1 MLENFTFDTYENV
14 TEVGLDI
21 RSTLDMQNS
30 PICKVCGQSAGS
42 CHFGAIS
49 CRACAAFFR
58 RIVVGKKMTSVI
70 RCDGNCRLDTRVLR
84 KLCASCRILSNRE
97 AGLGVSGL
105 SSETSFLD
113 QMKRAYWKLGEERRK
128 SFRKKEK
135 RPPIASNYKDANS
148 ICSIDINLI
157 HKYFTSLFRFS
168 TSTDNDQ
175 LDLLSDQFLPAFKML
190 DGAFRSKGSD
200 VCILLNGDYVD
211 PENLGDFYRN
221 SSDDKD
227 DFAADTVK
235 RILAPY
241 WKKFN
246 QGLKKHMREVQLDL
260 SEFLYASALI
270 FWDFGMSG
278 QSNDCVEVCREMRR
292 KNIKELIDYKRN
304 LKSHNDYSLRVG
316 EIILVLHVVEKSLIT
331 VHECKYVT
339 MVNQLYGRECPLL
352 KSCNYQE

>member
-1 MLENFTFDTYENV
+1 
-14 TEVGLDI
+14 
-21 RSTLDMQNS
+21 
-30 PICKVCGQSAGS
+30 
-42 CHFGAIS
+42 
-49 CRACAAFFR
+49 
-58 RIVVGKKMTSVI
+58 
-70 RCDGNCRLDTRVLR
+70 
-84 KLCASCRILSNRE
+84 
-97 AGLGVSGL
+97 
-105 SSETSFLD
+105 
-113 QMKRAYWKLGEERRK
+113 
-128 SFRKKEK
+128 
-135 RPPIASNYKDANS
+135 
-148 ICSIDINLI
+148 
-157 HKYFTSLFRFS
+157 
-168 TSTDNDQ
+168 
-175 LDLLSDQFLPAFKML
+175 ML
-190 DGAFRSKGSD
+190 DGAFRSKDSD

-246 QGLKKHMREVQLDL
+246 QGIKKHMREVQLDL

-292 KNIKELIDYKRN
+292 KNIKEWIDYERN

-331 VHECKYVT
+331 VQECKYVT

-352 KSCNYQE
+352 KRCNYQE